1 MGTTRFGSW
10 SLWPHSLHL
19 RLRRD
24 RCQGLRQQTWLRRSL
39 LKLWSTINEA
49 KEDQPRP
56 FWNVFAVYIEAEQ
69 KRREALLD
77 WRMERVDSWLDVLR
91 E

>member
-1 MGTTRFGSW
+1 M
-10 SLWPHSLHL
+10 
-19 RLRRD
+19 
-24 RCQGLRQQTWLRRSL
+24 

-49 KEDQPRP
+49 KEDRPRP
-56 FWNVFAVYIEAEQ
+56 FWDAFAACIEAEQ

-77 WRMERVDSWLDVLR
+77 WRMERMDSWLESL